1 MSFKKIILF
10 SVLITLS
17 VVVLIFVANNWRN
30 KTFVNKITIK
40 GNLTISETEIL
51 TTAGLKADSLI
62 NLDELNIAFIRDRI
76 AKHPEI
82 KRVVVSK
89 EPPSELVIEIAEKKP
104 IALLVKNTE
113 LNLID
118 EDKEVFSI
126 KNFEKVFDLPVINGL
141 VNEGSPEYKSDL
153 DIAIY
158 FIKSAYAKGKYIQNQ
173 ISEVNMSDSGRVTV
187 FSNDRPTVFYFPKV
201 RKESEANEV
210 YKAKLGVFK
219 KFIDDEI
226 VKNNLRCEY
235 VDLRFSNQVI
245 AKLN

>member
-10 SVLITLS
+10 SALITVI
-17 VVVLIFVANNWRN
+17 VVVLILIANNWRN

-40 GNLTISETEIL
+40 GNLTITENEIL
-51 TTAGLKADSLI
+51 STAGLKADSLI
-62 NLDELNIAFIRDRI
+62 NLDEINIAFIRDRI

-89 EPPSELVIEIAEKKP
+89 EPPSELIIEIIEKKP

-118 EDKEVFSI
+118 EDKEIFSI
-126 KNFEKVFDLPVINGL
+126 MNFEKVFDLPVINGL
-141 VNEGSPEYKSDL
+141 VNEGSPEYKNDL
-153 DIAIY
+153 DVAIF

-201 RKESEANEV
+201 KKESEANEV

>member
-10 SVLITLS
+10 SVLITVI
-17 VVVLIFVANNWRN
+17 VVVLIVIANNWRN

-40 GNLTISETEIL
+40 GNLTITESEIL
-51 TTAGLKADSLI
+51 STAGLKADSLI

-89 EPPSELVIEIAEKKP
+89 EPPSELIIEIIEKKP

-126 KNFEKVFDLPVINGL
+126 MNFEKVFDLPVINGL

-153 DIAIY
+153 DVAIF

-201 RKESEANEV
+201 KKESEANEV

-219 KFIDDEI
+219 KFIDDEM

>member
-10 SVLITLS
+10 SVLMTVI
-17 VVVLIFVANNWRN
+17 VLLLILIANNWRN

-40 GNLTISETEIL
+40 GNLTITENEIL

-89 EPPSELVIEIAEKKP
+89 EPPSELVIEIIEKKP

-126 KNFEKVFDLPVINGL
+126 MNFEKVFDLPVINGL
-141 VNEGSPEYKSDL
+141 VNEGSPQYKSDL
-153 DIAIY
+153 DIAIF

-201 RKESEANEV
+201 KKESEANEV
-210 YKAKLGVFK
+210 YKAKLGIFK